1 MLRGLMD
8 GLGGCDA
15 GGNGGEGAASGH
27 CDLMFERFHKGN
39 HGSNTLY
46 STRHFI

>member
-27 CDLMFERFHKGN
+27 CDVMFKESNRGN
-39 HGSNTLY
+39 HSSNTLY
-46 STRHFI
+46 STQHSI